1 MQVYD
6 HHHFY
11 LSFNNNISNQS
22 RSSPLITASMAHTA
36 LNMGGERQGAD
47 TVGQGRIF
55 DTNAFGPSAATASAG
70 GDGTLPVWSSG
81 ASQYRLPP
89 SEVLKGVANRF
100 VHSTGYIYLYGSMA
114 LASLFTVV
122 LSLMTECPGTLFY
135 AIELVVNTVLVVEV
149 GVRFVAFG
157 RVSSK
162 MTMS

>member
-1 MQVYD
+1 
-6 HHHFY
+6 
-11 LSFNNNISNQS
+11 
-22 RSSPLITASMAHTA
+22 MAHTA

-162 MTMS
+162 MMMS